1 MSQSTEINE
10 LAAAL
15 AAAQREMH
23 PAKFNAVNPFMKNR
37 YADLGSVIEASREVL
52 TKNGLAVVQLLN
64 GNDNNVGVETILMHK
79 SGQWVSSDVAMSI
92 GDEKGL
98 STVQSAGK
106 LVSYLRR
113 YSLASML
120 GIYAEPDDDGSKPAA
135 PPPPAKKD
143 APANPLAPPTAEPI
157 DLIPHEYRDGSLV
170 SQGDQK
176 EELAFDKYV
185 AANDGAHP
193 PTRTT
198 LRAWAKAQ
206 TQTQTN

>member
-15 AAAQREMH
+15 AAAQGEMH

-37 YADLGSVIEASREVL
+37 YADLGSVIEASRDVL
-52 TKNGLAVVQLLN
+52 TKNGLAIVQLLN

-79 SGQWVSSDVAMSI
+79 SGQWVSSDIAMSI

-98 STVQSAGK
+98 SLAQSAGK

-135 PPPPAKKD
+135 SPAKNA
-143 APANPLAPPTAEPI
+143 APANPLAPPTAEQI
-157 DLIPHEYRDGSLV
+157 ELLPHEYRDGSQV
-170 SQGDQK
+170 DENDPK
-176 EELAFDKYV
+176 EVGAFDRYLAK
-185 AANDGAHP
+185 NDGAHP

-206 TQTQTN
+206 TQTN